1 MKKVMFAAAVAAG
14 LVAIGDGIESANTVG
29 YITQSL
35 GEGEYVHTVGV
46 SFKNCGVAAGTY
58 TVGTKVF
65 SVDAAAGDMVYIFD
79 PNNWD
84 LSGYTFNGY
93 DGETSLGWFYV
104 GADGSSD
111 TVASFDVEKGEVVY
125 FQPAD
130 AVTAAT
136 ISGEVEA
143 GSSAS
148 VTFDLSSGEFV
159 FPLVNPFPVATT
171 LGDLETFVAAG
182 DMVYV
187 FDAMNWD
194 LSGYTFNGFD
204 GETSL
209 GWFYVGAD
217 GSSDTITD
225 SSTVILPA
233 GQGAFFQPN
242 ATCTW
247 IKTLE

>member
-1 MKKVMFAAAVAAG
+1 MKKVMFVAAVAAG
-14 LVAIGDGIESANTVG
+14 FAVFGDGLESANTVG
-29 YITQSL
+29 YIQQSL

-46 SFKNCGVAAGTY
+46 SFKNCGVASGAYTIGTQIFGA
-58 TVGTKVF
+58 T
-65 SVDAAAGDMVYIFD
+65 AAEGDMIYVFD

-93 DGETSLGWFYV
+93 SGETSLGWFYS
-104 GADGSSD
+104 GADGTTD
-111 TVASFDVEKGEVVY
+111 TVASFDVQKGEVVY

-130 AVTAAT
+130 MMTDAT
-136 ISGEVEA
+136 VSGEVES
-143 GSSAS
+143 GSSFS
-148 VTFDLSSGEFV
+148 VTFDLNSGDFV

-171 LGDLETFVAAG
+171 LGDLETFVSEG

-194 LSGYTFNGFD
+194 LSGYTFNGFV
-204 GETSL
+204 GGVSQ
-209 GWFYVGAD
+209 GWFYSGAD
-217 GSSDTITD
+217 GTTDTITD

-233 GQGAFFQPN
+233 GRGAFIQPG

-247 IKTLE
+247 TKTLQ

>member
-1 MKKVMFAAAVAAG
+1 MKKVMFGLAAAAAISAFATD
-14 LVAIGDGIESANTVG
+14 VESSNTVG

-46 SFKNCGVAAGTY
+46 SFKACGVASGDY
-58 TVGTKVF
+58 TVETQIF
-65 SVDAAAGDMVYIFD
+65 SVEAAAGDMVYIFD

-93 DGETSLGWFYV
+93 DGNTSMGWFYS
-104 GADGSSD
+104 GADGSMD
-111 TVASFDVEKGEVVY
+111 TVASFDVQKGEVVY

-130 AVTAAT
+130 AMTAAT

-148 VTFDLSSGEFV
+148 VTFDLNSGDFV

-171 LGDLETFVAAG
+171 LGDLETFVSAG

-204 GETSL
+204 GNVSQ
-209 GWFYVGAD
+209 GWFYSGAD
-217 GSSDTITD
+217 GSMDTITD
-225 SSTVILPA
+225 SSMVILPA

-247 IKTLE
+247 TKSL